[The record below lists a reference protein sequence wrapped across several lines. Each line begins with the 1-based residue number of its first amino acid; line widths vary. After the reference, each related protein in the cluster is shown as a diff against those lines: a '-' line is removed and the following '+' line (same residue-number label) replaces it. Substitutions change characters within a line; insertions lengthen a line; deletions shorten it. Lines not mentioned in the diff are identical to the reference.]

1 MSLDHPVDAGSREC
15 SRRRLGIIM
24 RWAIGLV
31 MTAPMAVGCG
41 GGTSDAA
48 ATEPVVVHPIA
59 QFHPPVR
66 AFVFSGDT
74 IESMSRRLARRDWVV
89 WRDVLVEEI
98 DPKRLIPG
106 TEFRGVLSP
115 GGRLE
120 TLQVIF
126 DRRNEVHL
134 IAGPDGII
142 AERIERPLISEVV
155 RLEGVVESSLF
166 GAVEAAGGGAELA
179 VRMAQI
185 YQWDIDFLRDLRKG
199 DRFVVVA
206 DRQSVEGE
214 FFGWGTIF
222 AARFVNGKRTLDAVV
237 YPDDNGRLGYYD
249 LNGHPLRK
257 QFLRS
262 PLKFS
267 RVTSRF
273 SMSRYHPVLKRRM
286 PHYGVDYGAPV
297 GTPVHATADGTVTR
311 VGRNGGGG
319 NMVTVRH
326 TNGYETNY
334 LHLSRYGK
342 GVRRGVRVSQGQVIG
357 YVGSTGLSTGPHL
370 DYRVKLNGRWI
381 NPLTISSP
389 PVKPLAEERLQ
400 RYLAHALAVLTL
412 IDGGPPPV
420 GARC

>member
-1 MSLDHPVDAGSREC
+1 
-15 SRRRLGIIM
+15 
-24 RWAIGLV
+24 
-31 MTAPMAVGCG
+31 
-41 GGTSDAA
+41 
-48 ATEPVVVHPIA
+48 
-59 QFHPPVR
+59 VR
-66 AFVFSGDT
+66 TVVFSGDT
-74 IESMSRRLARRDWVV
+74 IESMSRRLARRDWVI
-89 WRDVLVEEI
+89 WRDVLVKEI
-98 DPKRLIPG
+98 DPKRLLPG

-134 IAGPDGII
+134 TAGPDGIT
-142 AERIERPLISEVV
+142 AERIERPLESEVI

-249 LNGHPLRK
+249 LEGHPLRK

-273 SMSRYHPVLKRRM
+273 SKNRYHPVLKRRM

-297 GTPVHATADGTVTR
+297 GTPVRATADGTVTLA
-311 VGRNGGGG
+311 GRNGGGG
-319 NMVTVRH
+319 NMLTVRH

-342 GVRRGVRVSQGQVIG
+342 AVRRGVRVSQGQVIG

-389 PVKPLAEERLQ
+389 PVKPLLEERLQ
-400 RYLAHALAVLTL
+400 RYLAHALAILTL
-412 IDGGPPPV
+412 IDGGPTPI